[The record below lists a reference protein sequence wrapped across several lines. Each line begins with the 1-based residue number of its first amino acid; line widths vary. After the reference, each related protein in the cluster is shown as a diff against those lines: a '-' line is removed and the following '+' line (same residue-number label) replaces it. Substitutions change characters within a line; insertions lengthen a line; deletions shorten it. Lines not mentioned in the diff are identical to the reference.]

1 MSTLRE
7 LVNGSGKPFGL
18 GTLLGAAGTALAIFL
33 ALYSCQ
39 EKRDARIGG
48 AASASTAVAEQ
59 LRVFQRHMDE
69 TEPIKSRFVAMEAGV
84 NADIRA
90 INMQLQMMSTELASL
105 HNEQIAQRQI
115 QMQIL
120 GRLPVGGGMKGGS
133 K

>member
-1 MSTLRE
+1 MSTLRDRI
-7 LVNGSGKPFGL
+7 NGAGKPFGL

-59 LRVFQRHMDE
+59 LRVFQRHVDE

-90 INMQLQMMSTELASL
+90 VNMQLRMLSETLATVQD
-105 HNEQIAQRQI
+105 EQIAQRQI